1 MRFSSRRNWTAIL
14 QLLFDATENK
24 QSSIYS
30 SIYTDIE
37 LDPNNAEREKII
49 IIGKGTGKVLTG
61 LLDDLWKGCEN
72 KRDKNCQYPTFFTDA
87 KEQAEVLIGAS
98 RFTTCIAVSVL
109 DENVTGTAINVAV
122 DRGVCV
128 ITFDSDAPNSKRRAY
143 VGVNNFD
150 YGVKLGEAMKKKQ
163 PRGG

>member
-1 MRFSSRRNWTAIL
+1 LSILTEAWPTYLPPPIFEELSKKRPTMILVMGGYVPEVHSEYYFIDYMAYKPSYGSNPEKIGRQSL

-72 KRDKNCQYPTFFTDA
+72 KRDENCQYPIFFPMQ
-87 KEQAEVLIGAS
+87 K
-98 RFTTCIAVSVL
+98 
-109 DENVTGTAINVAV
+109 NK
-122 DRGVCV
+122 
-128 ITFDSDAPNSKRRAY
+128 PN
-143 VGVNNFD
+143 F
-150 YGVKLGEAMKKKQ
+150 
-163 PRGG
+163 

>member
-1 MRFSSRRNWTAIL
+1 MFFGRDVKINVTIIVSIL
-14 QLLFDATENK
+14 
-24 QSSIYS
+24 
-30 SIYTDIE
+30 
-37 LDPNNAEREKII
+37 
-49 IIGKGTGKVLTG
+49 
-61 LLDDLWKGCEN
+61 
-72 KRDKNCQYPTFFTDA
+72 FFTDA

-150 YGVKLGEAMKKKQ
+150 YGVKLGEAMKKKTAARRTICDYYR
-163 PRGG
+163 PSSRFEVAG